1 MNSVSEK
8 IDERILRLLGLEYTF
23 DLDYDTYLTL
33 IRTAMVSGANKL
45 PQEELAL
52 LANER
57 KRVRGKVGRFRPKR
71 QKINANRIATTKFL
85 KPSVQPIS
93 TPLLPAQ
100 IGAQSA
106 QIQTANLS
114 PLQGPLESIKKVL
127 SDFLNFRKDENEDE
141 RKEYEKENR
150 ERRESGLE
158 GLKRGMGAVA
168 DAAKKFVSPFQ
179 GIIDRIWR
187 FIFFTL
193 LGRAFTQLMDWFNN
207 PENQKKIDVLKR
219 FLKDWWPALLAAA
232 TLFLTPFGRFVRG
245 VLATVG
251 GLAGKIVSQIPK
263 LSGAIK
269 GLSRVLLN
277 PWVAVPAAA
286 VGLAAA
292 ANAVTGQQKAASVQ
306 AANKA
311 RAQTG
316 RGLDVQGTDTM
327 TDKVPSVGNMGPT
340 TPYGLLQGAAGGG
353 SVMNGYGG
361 IDGNTGRR
369 ISGFGPDTQLIA
381 AQPGEVV
388 INKRT
393 VDALGADTFLGLNQ
407 YYGGPGANQPKFG
420 RLYNSGGII
429 GGLLNRFTKPKGLSV
444 KGVQAGFTGMA
455 KEGFEAIMGGDKFR
469 LGKWKPQILGRGA
482 YSAPTIQGAQ
492 RYAGSTGSLGGKQTP
507 GGVVKTIVPGSA
519 RRINI
524 LEPQSAVKPATFD
537 KGKILADKL
546 LRGQYSNS
554 RLANQ
559 LRMQLISGSASRV
572 GIGMGRLL
580 GGAAGMLNAPLIG
593 DMLFPQGTSTY
604 DQLSGPNAYYNAPG
618 YKGPKP
624 VQKMGGGLI
633 KENTGKD
640 IRGATADR
648 QMIFAQPGEYVL
660 PVNTVNRLGSSLIDK
675 LVAMT
680 DSDSTA
686 AKLGYRTKN
695 IPQIKPLSRNSGS
708 NTITLPPITQ
718 STGSGG
724 TKNVGGSKVPQFS
737 TVASSG
743 ADVRAMNASV
753 YGIVG

>member
-8 IDERILRLLGLEYTF
+8 VDERILRLLGLEYTF

-71 QKINANRIATTKFL
+71 QKINANKIATTKFL

-100 IGAQSA
+100 IGAQSS

-127 SDFLNFRKDENEDE
+127 LDFLNFRKDENEDE

-158 GLKRGMGAVA
+158 GLKKGMGAVA

-179 GIIDRIWR
+179 SIIDRIWR

-193 LGRAFTQLMDWFNN
+193 LGRAFTQLMNWFSD
-207 PENQKKIDVLKR
+207 PKNQKKIDILKR

-232 TLFLTPFGRFVRG
+232 TFFLTPFGRFVRG

-277 PWVAVPAAA
+277 PWIAVPAAA
-286 VGLAAA
+286 VGLGAA
-292 ANAVTGQQKAASVQ
+292 ANAVTGQQKAAPVQ

-316 RGLDVQGTDTM
+316 RGLGVQGTDTM
-327 TDKVPSVGNMGPT
+327 TDVTPSTGNMGPT

-407 YYGGPGANQPKFG
+407 YYGGPGANQPRFG
-420 RLYNSGGII
+420 RLYTTGGMI
-429 GGLLNRFTKPKGLSV
+429 GSLLSRFTKPKGLSV
-444 KGVQAGFTGMA
+444 KGVQAGFTGMDMS
-455 KEGFEAIMGGDKFR
+455 GFRAIMSGEKFR
-469 LGKWKPQILGRGA
+469 TSTTPSLVGRGSRPVLGHGA
-482 YSAPTIQGAQ
+482 YSAPTVKGAS
-492 RYAGSTGSLGGKQTP
+492 RYVKP
-507 GGVVKTIVPGSA
+507 GGGIIKTIVPGGA
-519 RRINI
+519 RGVNI
-524 LEPQSAVKPATFD
+524 IEPQSVVPPKTFD

-546 LRGQYSNS
+546 LRGQYANS
-554 RLANQ
+554 KLANQ
-559 LRMQLISGSASRV
+559 LRMQLLSGSAARTGV
-572 GIGMGRLL
+572 GIGRLF

-593 DMLFPQGTSTY
+593 DMISPQGTSAY

-695 IPQIKPLSRNSGS
+695 IPQIKPLSRNRGGD
-708 NTITLPPITQ
+708 TITLPPITQ
-718 STGSGG
+718 PSGYGGS
-724 TKNVGGSKVPQFS
+724 KNVGGSKVPPFS
-737 TVASSG
+737 AVASSG
-743 ADVRAMNASV
+743 SDVRAMNSSV

>member
-1 MNSVSEK
+1 
-8 IDERILRLLGLEYTF
+8 
-23 DLDYDTYLTL
+23 
-33 IRTAMVSGANKL
+33 MVSGANKL

-57 KRVRGKVGRFRPKR
+57 KRVRGREGRFKPKR
-71 QKINANRIATTKFL
+71 QKINANKIATTKFL

-93 TPLLPAQ
+93 TPLLPSQ
-100 IGAQSA
+100 IGAQA
-106 QIQTANLS
+106 ANLS

-127 SDFLNFRKDENEDE
+127 LDFLNFRKDENEDE

-158 GLKRGMGAVA
+158 GLKKGMGAVA

-193 LGRAFTQLMDWFNN
+193 LGRAFTQLMNWFSD
-207 PENQKKIDVLKR
+207 PKNQKKIDILNR
-219 FLKDWWPALLAAA
+219 FMKDWWPALLAAA

-245 VLATVG
+245 VLSIVG
-251 GLAGKIVSQIPK
+251 GLGGKIVSQIPK

-269 GLSRVLLN
+269 SLSRVLLN

-292 ANAVTGQQKAASVQ
+292 ANEVTGQRKAASVQ

-316 RGLDVQGTDTM
+316 RGLGVQGTDTM
-327 TDKVPSVGNMGPT
+327 TDVTPSTGNMGPT
-340 TPYGLLQGAAGGG
+340 TPYGLLQGAASGG

-361 IDGNTGRR
+361 IDGSTGRR

-393 VDALGADTFLGLNQ
+393 VDALGADHFLGLNQ
-407 YYGGPGANQPKFG
+407 YYGGPGANQPRFG
-420 RLYNSGGII
+420 KLYNTGGVI

-444 KGVQAGFTGMA
+444 KGVQAGFTGMDMS
-455 KEGFEAIMGGDKFR
+455 GFRSIMSGDKFR
-469 LGKWKPQILGRGA
+469 TSTTSSLVGRGSRPVLGRGA
-482 YSAPTIQGAQ
+482 YSAPTVKGAS
-492 RYAGSTGSLGGKQTP
+492 RYVKP
-507 GGVVKTIVPGSA
+507 GGGIVRTIVPGGA
-519 RRINI
+519 RGVNVI
-524 LEPQSAVKPATFD
+524 EPQSVVRPQTFD

-546 LRGQYSNS
+546 LRGQYANS
-554 RLANQ
+554 KLANQ
-559 LRMQLISGSASRV
+559 LRMQLLSGSAARTGV
-572 GIGMGRLL
+572 GMGRLL
-580 GGAAGMLNAPLIG
+580 GGGAGMLNTPVIG
-593 DMLFPQGTSTY
+593 DMLFPQGTSSY

-624 VQKMGGGLI
+624 VQRMGGGLI

-660 PVNTVNRLGSSLIDK
+660 PVNTVNRLGTSLIDK
-675 LVAMT
+675 LVAVT

-695 IPQIKPLSRNSGS
+695 IPQIKPLSRNGGS
-708 NTITLPPITQ
+708 NSITLPPITQ

-724 TKNVGGSKVPQFS
+724 IKNVGGSKVPQFS

-743 ADVRAMNASV
+743 SDVRAMNASV